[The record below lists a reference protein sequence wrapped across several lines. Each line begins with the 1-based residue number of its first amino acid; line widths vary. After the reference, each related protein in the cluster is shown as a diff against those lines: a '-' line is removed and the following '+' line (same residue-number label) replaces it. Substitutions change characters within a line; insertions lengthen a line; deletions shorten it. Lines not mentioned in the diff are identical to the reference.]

1 MLDPKGIAIAVAVVA
16 LFGSGWYFGSSRA
29 ETAAQVTAA
38 KLALSHSQEI
48 EKLQADIQTASVI
61 HTKEMQ
67 EIRDGW
73 TEAEKVYALD
83 IAGVRA
89 EYSSRL
95 LLSEKRAG
103 IYQRQARGSTSE
115 QERLAAHAAELDRSL
130 EEGRQL
136 VGELK
141 ATIGQRDSAIRA
153 LGSMIL
159 TDRKFFSTE

>member
-29 ETAAQVTAA
+29 TTAA
-38 KLALSHSQEI
+38 KLTASELALKTSHKI
-48 EKLQADIQTASVI
+48 EKLQADIQTASVT
-61 HTKEMQ
+61 HTKKIQ

-73 TEAEKVYALD
+73 SEAEKAYALD

>member
-1 MLDPKGIAIAVAVVA
+1 MLDPRGIAIAVAVVA

-29 ETAAQVTAA
+29 ETAAELTAA
-38 KLALSHSQEI
+38 NKALDSSRQI
-48 EKLQADIQTASVI
+48 KKLQADLQTASVV
-61 HTKEMQ
+61 HTTEMQ
-67 EIRDGW
+67 EIRDAW
-73 TEAEKVYALD
+73 TEAQKAYTLD
-83 IAGVRA
+83 VAGIRA
-89 EYSSRL
+89 DYEHRL
-95 LLSEKRAG
+95 LLSTTRAG
-103 IYQRQARGSTSE
+103 IYQRQAKGSASE

-159 TDRKFFSTE
+159 TDRKFFSPE

>member
-29 ETAAQVTAA
+29 TTAAEVTAA
-38 KLALSHSQEI
+38 KLALSHSQQI
-48 EKLQADIQTASVI
+48 EKLQQDIQTASVT

-73 TEAEKVYALD
+73 TEAQKAYTLD
-83 IAGVRA
+83 LAGIRA
-89 EYSSRL
+89 EYDSRL

-103 IYQRQARGSTSE
+103 IYQRQAKGSSTE
-115 QERLAAHAAELDRSL
+115 QERLATHAAELDRSL

-159 TDRKFFSTE
+159 TDRKFFSAE

>member
-29 ETAAQVTAA
+29 TTAAEATAA
-38 KLALSHSQEI
+38 KVALSHSQQI
-48 EKLQADIQTASVI
+48 EKLQQDIQTASVI

-73 TEAEKVYALD
+73 TEAQKAYTLD
-83 IAGVRA
+83 LAGIRA
-89 EYSSRL
+89 EYDSRL

-103 IYQRQARGSTSE
+103 IYQRQAKGSSTE
-115 QERLAAHAAELDRSL
+115 QERLATHAAELDRSL

-159 TDRKFFSTE
+159 TDRKFFSAE

>member
-29 ETAAQVTAA
+29 TTAAEVTAA
-38 KLALSHSQEI
+38 KLALSHSQQI
-48 EKLQADIQTASVI
+48 EKLQQDIQTASVT

-73 TEAEKVYALD
+73 TEAQKAYTLD
-83 IAGVRA
+83 LAGIRA
-89 EYSSRL
+89 EYDSRL

-103 IYQRQARGSTSE
+103 IYQRQAKGSTTE
-115 QERLAAHAAELDRSL
+115 QERLATHAAELDRSL

-159 TDRKFFSTE
+159 TDRKFFSAE